1 MSRRPYR
8 QALAGSFYL
17 LSCIPLDPSGHSVS
31 VVSPV
36 GSGLSECV
44 GSPGFRKGIGATS
57 YGVTSR
63 PEHEGS
69 LGARIE

>member
-1 MSRRPYR
+1 MGRGPYG
-8 QALAGSFYL
+8 QALAGNFYL
-17 LSCIPLDPSGHSVS
+17 LSCIPLDPFGHSVS
-31 VVSPV
+31 VASPM

-44 GSPGFRKGIGATS
+44 GSPGSRKRIGVTS

-69 LGARIE
+69 LVVDP